1 MSRVESYHKG
11 KLMAQLRLSF
21 PGFVFLRHEDVSM
34 SGLPD
39 IEILGN
45 GRCSYWEAKHA
56 TPRFEKKPIQTLM
69 MTRMTRADIHARY
82 IIWEEHHEIQ
92 RTLIVHPSMIN
103 VWTARPEVVASGI
116 DHLAIVEAVR
126 KVHR

>member
-1 MSRVESYHKG
+1 MNRLESFYKG

-21 PGFVFLRHEDVSM
+21 PGFVLLRHEDMAM

-56 TPRFEKKPIQTLM
+56 TPRFEKKAIQTLT
-69 MTRMTRADIHARY
+69 MTRMNRAGIHARY
-82 IIWEEHHEIQ
+82 IIWEEHHDIK

-103 VWTARPEVVASGI
+103 EWTARQETVASGI
-116 DHLAIVEAVR
+116 DHLAIVEAIR
-126 KVHR
+126 KVHK